1 MTADI
6 TVNELK
12 QRLDAGEKLNIIDVR
27 EPHEYAA
34 YNIGA
39 KLIPLGELGV
49 RSGELEDFRNQELIV
64 HCRSGA
70 RSANAKLLLEDLG
83 FSNVRNLLGGMM
95 AWQDLNNE

>member
-1 MTADI
+1 MSADI

-39 KLIPLGELGV
+39 KLIPLGELAV
-49 RSGELEDFRNQELIV
+49 RSGELEELKNQEIIV

-83 FSNVRNLLGGMM
+83 FSNVRNLLGGML
-95 AWQDLNNE
+95 AWQELNNE